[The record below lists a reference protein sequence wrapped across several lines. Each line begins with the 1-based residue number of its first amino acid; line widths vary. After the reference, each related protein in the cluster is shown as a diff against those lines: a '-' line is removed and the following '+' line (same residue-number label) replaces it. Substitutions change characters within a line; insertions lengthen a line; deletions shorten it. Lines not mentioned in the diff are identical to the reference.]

1 MFVQVSRI
9 CVYIWIHTAVY
20 ISNMH
25 ILYCCMCALQ
35 LQTQVMFNYEC
46 SECRCLKPHLV
57 SVDAVVA
64 ALAIL
69 LSIAI
74 ASVLEVSLIKC

>member
-1 MFVQVSRI
+1 MCVHLHAYSYVYKQYAYFV
-9 CVYIWIHTAVY
+9 
-20 ISNMH
+20 
-25 ILYCCMCALQ
+25 LLCALQ
-35 LQTQVMFNYEC
+35 LQTQIMFNYEC

-69 LSIAI
+69 LS
-74 ASVLEVSLIKC
+74 SYS